1 MRTFVLAM
9 AVAMAATSAT
19 AADLGNGLALNTEV
33 EATYN
38 VDASTTV
45 ATINP
50 EFAYSGVNALTLT
63 AGTTLTAYDNTGATF
78 NLTDE
83 FDHLPVLEFG
93 AAYAVRDDFTVEAL
107 VDYDLEAEARGD
119 LTIVATFNF

>member
-1 MRTFVLAM
+1 MRTIVLAM
-9 AVAMAATSAT
+9 VAAMAATSAT
-19 AADLGNGLALNTEV
+19 AADLGNGLALNTEI

-38 VDASTTV
+38 VDATTTV

-63 AGTTLTAYDNTGATF
+63 AGTTLTAYDNTGTTF
-78 NLTDE
+78 DLTDE

-93 AAYAVRDDFTVEAL
+93 AAYAVRDDLTVEAL
-107 VDYDLEAEARGD
+107 VDYDLEAKTRGD
-119 LTIVATFNF
+119 LTIVASFNF

>member
-9 AVAMAATSAT
+9 VAAMAATSAT

-83 FDHLPVLEFG
+83 FDHMPVLEFG
-93 AAYAVRDDFTVEAL
+93 AAYVVRDDLTVEAL

-119 LTIVATFNF
+119 LTLVATFNF